1 MQIVIDIPEE
11 IYNMSRI
18 AIVHPLAETN
28 IPLAVICNGTPLPE
42 SHGDLIDRNELL
54 RKLEAWD
61 KGANG
66 IPNYAWNRIRDA
78 KVVLEGTK

>member
-1 MQIVIDIPEE
+1 MQIVIDIPKE
-11 IYNMSRI
+11 IYNLSRI
-18 AIVHPLAETN
+18 AMIHPGIMTN
-28 IPLAVICNGTPLPE
+28 IPLAVIFDGIPLPE